1 MFLAAPAAAQW
12 TGSVGLLSDYR
23 YRGISRSDRQPVVQA
38 TIAYDHSSGLFAG
51 AQGSSMRLSHR
62 GEEIGFEL
70 LAYTGYARHFG
81 NRGAWEVGLLRY
93 EYPESARARTYAYNE
108 TFVGASYGGFSLRAF
123 YSPDYVAI
131 RSRSVYLQG
140 AYVHPVD
147 DDTQVYGQ
155 IGVLKLAGRDT
166 SQTLASA
173 PRRSDLRIGV
183 LRTWRDL
190 QFDASIVASD
200 FPDTACPR
208 GERLCKWGLVLG
220 VSYLF
225 FP

>member
-1 MFLAAPAAAQW
+1 M
-12 TGSVGLLSDYR
+12 LSDYR
-23 YRGISRSDRQPVVQA
+23 YRGVSRSDRQPVVQA
-38 TIAYDHSSGLFAG
+38 TLAYDHSSGLFAG

-70 LAYTGYARHFG
+70 FAYSGYARHVG
-81 NRGAWEVGLLRY
+81 SRGAWEVGLLRY
-93 EYPESARARTYAYNE
+93 EYPESARARTYSYNE
-108 TFVGASYGGFSLRAF
+108 TFVGASYGGFSVRAF

-140 AYVHPVD
+140 AYVHAL
-147 DDTQVYGQ
+147 DDTTNVYGQ
-155 IGVLKLAGRDT
+155 IGVLKLAGRGTDQ
-166 SQTLASA
+166 SLASA
-173 PRRSDLRIGV
+173 PRRSDLRVGV
-183 LRTWRDL
+183 QHMWRDL

-200 FPDTACPR
+200 FPDASCPR
-208 GERLCKWGLVLG
+208 GSRLCEWGIVLG